1 VCVCVCVCVIYR
13 CVCLCV
19 CVYIYIYI
27 DTCTLARIYV
37 FLNRVDLMSG
47 LQLDSIP
54 EKGIDYI
61 RDFVPLVRAIQ
72 VFRAYVL

>member
-1 VCVCVCVCVIYR
+1 
-13 CVCLCV
+13 
-19 CVYIYIYI
+19 
-27 DTCTLARIYV
+27 
-37 FLNRVDLMSG
+37 MSG